1 MLSLSELAKIH
12 KKKLKSKTKTY
23 DVILNKCFTQIKN
36 MAQRD
41 QTFCYYVVPLY
52 VLGLPIYDINSC
64 LVYILL
70 NLKKKGFMIQMSDYQ
85 TIYISWK
92 HIYEAPKKQKQQQIQ
107 QHKKI
112 QPPSVKTTNNNTW
125 QQQNQRFLPQ
135 RQSIT
140 YNKEPSTRVD
150 RFIEHS
156 NFLL

>member
-41 QTFCYYVVPLY
+41 QTFCYYTVPLY
-52 VLGLPIYDINSC
+52 VLGLPIYDINAC
-64 LVYILL
+64 IVYILL
-70 NLKKKGFMIQMSDYQ
+70 NLKKKGFFIQMTDYQ

-92 HIYEAPKKQKQQQIQ
+92 HIYEKPKQKQQHQ
-107 QHKKI
+107 
-112 QPPSVKTTNNNTW
+112 KTKTIESSKNNW

-135 RQSIT
+135 RPSIT
-140 YNKEPSTRVD
+140 YNKEPSTKVD

-156 NFLL
+156 NFIL